1 MEDKSYGDFEEV
13 VNPDAE
19 GQQTVPGQE
28 GEGFVR
34 ARMPRKERGEL
45 LGVIVQRFGGNRM
58 EVKTTDGKSRNCR
71 VPGKYKKKLWLRPG
85 DYVLIT
91 IWVDDD
97 SKGDVIF
104 KYNPT
109 MLTQLRK
116 KGFLDSLNNE
126 F

>member
-1 MEDKSYGDFEEV
+1 MADEYGDFEEIKLD
-13 VNPDAE
+13 DA
-19 GQQTVPGQE
+19 GAPIPVGE
-28 GEGFVR
+28 GEQSVR
-34 ARMPRKERGEL
+34 ARLPRKERGEL

-85 DYVLIT
+85 DFVLIT

-109 MLTQLRK
+109 MVTQLRK
-116 KGFLDSLNNE
+116 KGFLSNLTNE